1 MGSQRRRRED
11 VMADSRLSRLFVI
24 FVAICS
30 LVLIVTACDGG
41 NGGTVDSTPSPS
53 RSPAATSG
61 QPTATLSPEEEAT
74 KAYLRYWDA
83 YAQAVLNLDASFVQ
97 GIATGEEL
105 QRIQHEIAE
114 LRSQGQAVR
123 IRVEHNYAIVE
134 ASANSVV
141 LFDEITNNSFLVD
154 ANSKEPTDAPGS
166 GEMLRDTI
174 YLEKTGDAWLVVR
187 STRQR

>member
-1 MGSQRRRRED
+1 
-11 VMADSRLSRLFVI
+11 MADIRLSRRFVI
-24 FVAICS
+24 SVAVCA
-30 LVLIVTACDGG
+30 LVFTVTACDGG
-41 NGGTVDSTPSPS
+41 NGGNLDSTPSPS
-53 RSPAATSG
+53 RSPSVTSG
-61 QPTATLSPEEEAT
+61 RPTATLSPEEEAT
-74 KAYLRYWDA
+74 NAYLRYWDA

-105 QRIQHEIAE
+105 RRIQDEIEE

-134 ASANSVV
+134 ASADSVV
-141 LFDEITNNSFLVD
+141 LLDEITNNSFLVD
-154 ANSKEPTDAPGS
+154 ANSKEPTDASGS
-166 GEMLRDTI
+166 GEVLRDTF